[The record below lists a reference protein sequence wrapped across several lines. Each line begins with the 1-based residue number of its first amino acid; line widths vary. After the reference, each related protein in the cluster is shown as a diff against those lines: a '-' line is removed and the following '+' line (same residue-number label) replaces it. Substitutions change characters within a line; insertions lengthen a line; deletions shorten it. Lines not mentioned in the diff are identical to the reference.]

1 MQMHDRDQGA
11 AMNQSASAD
20 DDAAS
25 VLLVDPFLGGPTTV
39 STTSYR
45 PAGQVG
51 GIEVVQVDTRNHLA
65 EADPEGFARVTAQV
79 REMMAATAEAGVGR
93 SRRPIVGPGSAAQ
106 VHEVNPVAMQLHEIG
121 PGYWTHWRD
130 LVPSAMALLPIQAP
144 HTTHLPG
151 AAGLE
156 LPADRDFFV
165 HLYDAIGI
173 RSRAAVMA
181 HLITEFTETSSGPGA
196 WLSLACGAALP
207 VLQAAASLPDSV
219 TVDLIDLDPMAL
231 EYAAGF
237 AQALGL
243 TANVRCTKADLLDLT
258 SLIHCVP
265 QAGGF
270 TVVEMMGFFE
280 YLPDEPQQVGSLTIP
295 SAGQFLS
302 AALSLAGPDSLVVF
316 GNMLTT
322 HPQIDFTLKVVQW
335 PYVQPRS
342 LDDLADL
349 LAQVGVDPEDV
360 TIYTP
365 DDGVYA
371 VVAIRTPS

>member
-1 MQMHDRDQGA
+1 MTGATRCPSQPASQPASQRDVGGGLQIA
-11 AMNQSASAD
+11 
-20 DDAAS
+20 
-25 VLLVDPFLGGPTTV
+25 PFLGGPPTV
-39 STTSYR
+39 STTEYQTV
-45 PAGQVG
+45 GQVG
-51 GIEVVQVDTRNHLA
+51 GVDVVRVSTRNHLA
-65 EADPEGFARVTAQV
+65 EADPDGFERVSRQV
-79 REMMAATAEAGVGR
+79 RGMMAATAEAGVHR
-93 SRRPIVGPGSAAQ
+93 SSRPIVGPGSAAQ
-106 VHEVNPVAMQLHEIG
+106 VHQFNPVAQQLADFAA
-121 PGYWTHWRD
+121 GYWTHWRD

-144 HTTHLPG
+144 HATSLPG
-151 AAGLE
+151 PEGVE
-156 LPADRDFFV
+156 LPSDRDYFV

-181 HLITEFTETSSGPGA
+181 DLIADFTASVDRENA

-207 VLQAAASLPDSV
+207 VLQAAASLLAPV
-219 TVDLIDLDPMAL
+219 TVDLVDLDPMAL
-231 EYAAGF
+231 DYAAGF

-243 TANVRCTKADLLDLT
+243 SADVRCTQADLLDLAALVT
-258 SLIHCVP
+258 SVP
-265 QAGGF
+265 RAGDY

-295 SAGQFLS
+295 SAGQFLA
-302 AALSLAGPDSLVVF
+302 AALSLAAHDSLVVF

-322 HPQIDFTLKVVQW
+322 HPQVEFTLKVVQW

-342 LDDLADL
+342 LDDLARL
-349 LAQVGVDPEDV
+349 LQGIGVDPGTA